1 MVVWGRRVGDRND
14 DVYVRFAEGRKEGC
28 IDGIVMV
35 SQVGKLEI
43 D

>member
-1 MVVWGRRVGDRND
+1 MVVWGRRVGDRD
-14 DVYVRFAEGRKEGC
+14 DVYVRIAEGRKEGC